1 MYDMSLDRIF
11 LLATAFN
18 MLLNVIGWEGIR
30 RHFLLT
36 HKAAIPE
43 APGAF
48 LQVVV
53 PWAVRLEFLYYLALV
68 VFVLRRPRLFP
79 LAAVLFLVLYHSA
92 GFILSERQH
101 AVLQRQD
108 SSNLPA
114 TGTRAKRIVLGVIS
128 LLDAVEMVLLIYFC
142 RILTR

>member
-1 MYDMSLDRIF
+1 MSLDRIF
-11 LLATAFN
+11 LFVTVFI
-18 MLLNVIGWEGIR
+18 MLINVIGWEGIR

-36 HKAAIPE
+36 HRAVLSE

-48 LQVVV
+48 LRVVV
-53 PWAVRLEFLYYLALV
+53 PWAVRSEFLYYLALV

-79 LAAVLFLVLYHSA
+79 LSAVVFLVLYHSA
-92 GFILSERQH
+92 GFILSERRH

-108 SSNLPA
+108 SSHLPA
-114 TGTRAKRIVLGVIS
+114 TSTRAKRIVLGVIS
-128 LLDAVEMVLLIYFC
+128 LLDAVEMALLIYFC